1 MINLKY
7 LFTLILLI
15 ITSVAFAQDS
25 INFKK
30 PVELKEVVIL
40 KEKKQK
46 LTKIKFGNPKSDI
59 YILLADYLD
68 ERNPT
73 YLINDLPECTLKT
86 IKLFF
91 ADTRIST
98 KSGKHLL
105 ESYVINKTD
114 FNLYLYE
121 NDNGQIGSQIN
132 PEPILVSVEESKND
146 NVKNVIV
153 DVSNLNITSKSFY
166 LKLEKITQTPCDE
179 CYFYLPILY
188 TSGKN
193 QVLAEETTPKKP
205 IPPGIIITD
214 PREGKALITELQVV
228 LDKKQ

>member
-1 MINLKY
+1 MPHFKNY
-7 LFTLILLI
+7 VTLIVLVV
-15 ITSVAFAQDS
+15 TSVAFAQDS

-30 PVELKEVVIL
+30 PVELEEIIISKD
-40 KEKKQK
+40 KKQK
-46 LTKIKFGNPKSDI
+46 LTKIKFGNPRKEI

-68 ERNPT
+68 KRNPT
-73 YLINDLPECTLKT
+73 YLIDDLPECTLKT

-114 FNLYLYE
+114 FHLYLYE
-121 NDNGQIGSQIN
+121 NNDGKIGGQINS
-132 PEPILVSVEESKND
+132 EPILVSVAESKND
-146 NVKNVIV
+146 NIKNAII
-153 DVSNLNITSKSFY
+153 DLSSFNIRSKSFY
-166 LKLEKITQTPCDE
+166 VRLEKITPTPCDE

-193 QVLAEETTPKKP
+193 QVLAEETTPKRP
-205 IPPGIIITD
+205 IPQGIIITN
-214 PREGKALITELQVV
+214 PHEGKALITELQVV